1 MYFHGG
7 ASGVSTDQVTFVA
20 SSKDG
25 LDFAASPARL
35 ASFYLRVFEHDGWF
49 YGVGKRGNRSGIL
62 VRSEDPTAPFE
73 AGATIIPRLRH
84 AAVLK
89 RDDDEAWVL
98 YTRIGDEPESI
109 LAARIDLRGAWS
121 CWRPEAGA
129 LVIAPE
135 RGYEGAEEPVEPSRP
150 GIADGRRHELRDPAV
165 YVEGHRTFLLYCV
178 AGEQGI
184 AIAELRPVS

>member
-1 MYFHGG
+1 MNINGPSAIRVPDWVENPRGRYYLYFAHHHGRDIRIAVADDLLGPWTVHGRGVLDIEATAAHAHVASPDVHVDHEQRRLRMYFHGG

-35 ASFYLRVFEHDGWF
+35 APFYLRVFEHDGWF

-73 AGATIIPRLRH
+73 AGATIIPRMRH

-98 YTRIGDEPESI
+98 YTRIGD
-109 LAARIDLRGAWS
+109 
-121 CWRPEAGA
+121 
-129 LVIAPE
+129 
-135 RGYEGAEEPVEPSRP
+135 
-150 GIADGRRHELRDPAV
+150 
-165 YVEGHRTFLLYCV
+165 
-178 AGEQGI
+178 
-184 AIAELRPVS
+184 